1 MQLPS
6 DLDQIIRDL
15 RKQRDDMKGDLS
27 TATERLS
34 EIDLIV
40 EKLNELRDRAD
51 ETLSRHPK
59 APKPDV
65 SEWDDTRPKG

>member
-6 DLDQIIRDL
+6 DIDQIIRDL

-27 TATERLS
+27 TAAERLS

-40 EKLNELRDRAD
+40 DKLNELRDRAD
-51 ETLSRHPK
+51 ETLGRRK